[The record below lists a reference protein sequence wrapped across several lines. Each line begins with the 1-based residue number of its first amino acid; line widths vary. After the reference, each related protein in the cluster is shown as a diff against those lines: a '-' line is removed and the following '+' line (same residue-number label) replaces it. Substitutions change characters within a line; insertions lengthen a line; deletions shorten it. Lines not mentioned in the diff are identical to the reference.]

1 MRLLLITNHFFP
13 ESFRVNDIAFDRAQ
27 RGDVVTVLTG
37 IPDYPE
43 GHFHKGYSLFKKRI
57 EYVNGVKVVHVPL
70 IPRGDGS
77 KIRMMLNYASSLF
90 FFFFHGWYQAIFH
103 KYDSVFVHDTSPA
116 FISLPAITVSKFQRI
131 PLYHWIL
138 DMWPESLTAGGIQGG
153 KLYTYVLKMMKKIYK
168 KDTEILI
175 TSHGFRTLLLERG
188 VPEEKITYLPNW
200 NDDAI
205 SAINEDV
212 LPSLPNGFIIMFAG
226 NLGFAQNM
234 ENLLTAANE
243 LKQEKDIHWV
253 FVGDGRKKAWMDEY
267 VKDHQL
273 EETVHLLGRY
283 PIETMGAFFKR
294 ADVMLVALNDELVF
308 NLTLPAK
315 VQAYMAA
322 GKPILA
328 SLCGEG
334 ADIIKAAN
342 CGWSV
347 PSNDY
352 KELAAKVSEIASL
365 DKKELVALGQNA
377 RNYYEQNF
385 TRERCM
391 NILDETFRRHVR
403 GEEPTR
409 IFSDFGPIVDRTS
422 EGSLT

>member
-1 MRLLLITNHFFP
+1 MRLFIVTNHFYP

-27 RGDVVTVLTG
+27 KGDEVTVLTG

-43 GHFHKGYSLFKKRI
+43 GHFHNGYSLFKKKV

-77 KIRMMLNYASSLF
+77 KVRMVLNYASSIF
-90 FFFFHGWYQAIFH
+90 FFFFYGWYQALFH
-103 KYDSVFVHDTSPA
+103 KYDAVFVHDTSPA
-116 FISLPAITVSKFQRI
+116 FISLPAVTVSKFQKI

-153 KLYTYVLKMMKKIYK
+153 KFYDYILKMMKRIYK
-168 KDTEILI
+168 RDTEILI
-175 TSHGFRTLLLERG
+175 TSHGFKSLLMERG
-188 VPEEKITYLPNW
+188 VAEERITYLPNW

-205 SAINEDV
+205 SSVDEGV
-212 LPSLPNGFIIMFAG
+212 LPELPDGFIIMFAG

-234 ENLLTAANE
+234 ENLLAAANE
-243 LKQEKDIHWV
+243 LKEEKDIHWV
-253 FVGDGRKKAWMDEY
+253 FVGDGRKKPWMDEY
-267 VKDHQL
+267 VKEHQL
-273 EETVHLLGRY
+273 EDTVHLPGRY
-283 PIETMGAFFKR
+283 PIETMGAFFKK
-294 ADVMLVALNDELVF
+294 ADVMLVALNDVLIF

-334 ADIIKAAN
+334 ADIIKEAN

-352 KELAAKVSEIASL
+352 KELAALVSKIAKL
-365 DKKELVALGQNA
+365 DKAELDALGKNA
-377 RNYYEQNF
+377 RSYYAQNF
-385 TRERCM
+385 TREKCM
-391 NILDETFRRHVR
+391 SIIDETLKKHLC
-403 GEEPTR
+403 G
-409 IFSDFGPIVDRTS
+409 
-422 EGSLT
+422 

>member
-1 MRLLLITNHFFP
+1 MRLLIFTNHFYP
-13 ESFRVNDIAFDRAQ
+13 ETFRVNDIAFDRAQ
-27 RGDVVTVLTG
+27 RGDEVTVLTG

-43 GHFHKGYSLFKKRI
+43 GHFHKGYSFFKKRI

-70 IPRGDGS
+70 IPRGNGN
-77 KIRMMLNYASSLF
+77 KIRMVLNYASSVF
-90 FFFFHGWYQAIFH
+90 FFFFYGWYQALFH
-103 KYDSVFVHDTSPA
+103 KYDAVFVHDTSPA
-116 FISLPAITVSKFQRI
+116 FISLPAITVSKLQNI

-153 KLYTYVLKMMKKIYK
+153 KIYSYILKMMKRIYMR
-168 KDTEILI
+168 DTEILI
-175 TSHGFRTLLLERG
+175 TSHGFKSLLMERG

-205 SAINEDV
+205 SDVDESV
-212 LPSLPNGFIIMFAG
+212 LPSLPDGFIIMFAG

-234 ENLLTAANE
+234 ENLLAAANE
-243 LKQEKDIHWV
+243 LKDQKDIHWV
-253 FVGDGRKKAWMDEY
+253 FVGDGRKKPWMDDY
-267 VKDHQL
+267 VKEHQL
-273 EETVHLLGRY
+273 EDTVHLLGRY
-283 PIETMGAFFKR
+283 PIETMGAFFKK
-294 ADVMLVALNDELVF
+294 ADVMLVALNDVLVF

-334 ADIIKAAN
+334 ADIIRDAN

-352 KELAAKVSEIASL
+352 KALANLVSEIARM
-365 DKKELVALGQNA
+365 DKNELAALGQNA
-377 RNYYEQNF
+377 RTYYEQNF

-391 NILDETFRRHVR
+391 GIIDKTLKK
-403 GEEPTR
+403 
-409 IFSDFGPIVDRTS
+409 
-422 EGSLT
+422 